1 VAGTPTAGLCCVP
14 MNLDRPF
21 TFVLGLVLCGVL
33 SGGCVVKD
41 ELKEGL
47 REMRSEVPLLT
58 LTRNADGSGLVDFTF
73 KYGIAVVDEGGIA
86 EIPWNLR
93 LVDRNQVVYA
103 ELFQVMRKA
112 EPDERRAL
120 VTGERRRVLEVVP
133 GLLSPGGTYAL
144 WITATYEGEVL
155 HESLWPVSARAPGEI
170 PATPEPVEAS
180 SGQ

>member
-1 VAGTPTAGLCCVP
+1 VAATPTAGLYCVP
-14 MNLDRPF
+14 MNFDRPF

-86 EIPWNLR
+86 EVPWNVR
-93 LVDRNQVVYA
+93 LVDRNQRVYA

-120 VTGERRRVLEVVP
+120 VTGERRRVLEVEP
-133 GLLSPGGTYAL
+133 GLLSPSGTYAL

-155 HESLWPVSARAPGEI
+155 HESIWPVSAQAPGEI
-170 PATPEPVEAS
+170 PATPAPVEAS
-180 SGQ
+180 SEQ

>member
-1 VAGTPTAGLCCVP
+1 
-14 MNLDRPF
+14 MNSDRLSSLS
-21 TFVLGLVLCGVL
+21 LGIVLCGVL

-58 LTRNADGSGLVDFTF
+58 VTRNADGSGLVDFTF
-73 KYGIAVVDEGGIA
+73 KYGIAVVDEGGIS
-86 EIPWNLR
+86 EIPWNVR

-112 EPDERRAL
+112 EPDERLAL
-120 VTGERRRVLEVVP
+120 VTGERRRVLQVEP
-133 GLLSPGGTYAL
+133 GLLTPTGTYGL

-155 HESLWPVSARAPGEI
+155 HESIWPVSAQAQGEI
-170 PATPEPVEAS
+170 PAASATPESVDAS
-180 SGQ
+180 SVQ